1 MKKFA
6 FINDNKVIEKRDAE
20 SVDEFT
26 DCHLFQHVID
36 ITDYSYQPQVGWSF
50 ENGVLFLKL
59 APVTARQI
67 RRALLDFG
75 LTETVIVGALN
86 TLSEPTKS
94 QALIEWEY
102 SNEFF
107 RTHNLV
113 ALVGQML
120 GWNTEQLD
128 ALWVLAANK

>member
-6 FINDNKVIEKRDAE
+6 FINDNKVVEIREAE
-20 SVDEFT
+20 SVEEFT
-26 DCHLFQHVID
+26 DRHLFQQVID
-36 ITDYSYQPQVGWSF
+36 ITDYAYQPKLDWSY

-75 LTETVIVGALN
+75 LTEAIIVGALN

-94 QALIEWEY
+94 QAFIEWEY

-120 GWNTEQLD
+120 GWNTQQLD
-128 ALWVLAANK
+128 ELWVLAANK